1 MHKRTFHGLKRTFMH
16 VSGLLPTY
24 FDLKKSNY
32 FTIWLFLNQNTM
44 GEDQRHTE
52 TCVLGPETHV
62 YACPRSSP
70 PCFDKNKQMVYQ
82 IVFVKTCKEKTSYM
96 HKRTFHGLKRTFMH
110 VSGLLPTYFDLK
122 KSNFFIIWLFLNQNT
137 IRKT

>member
-32 FTIWLFLNQNTM
+32 FIIWLFLNQNTM

-70 PCFDKNKQMVYQ
+70 PCFDKKPNA
-82 IVFVKTCKEKTSYM
+82 
-96 HKRTFHGLKRTFMH
+96 
-110 VSGLLPTYFDLK
+110 LL
-122 KSNFFIIWLFLNQNT
+122 IGFLSKYDGGNLSHA
-137 IRKT
+137 